1 MANGYRG
8 FSFYVFLCNLVQ
20 ILLWI
25 VHCGNCTRDMSQIDD
40 EKWSSICPSHN
51 MFYAIQLE
59 LFNVIQ
65 SKVFYVRS
73 PIAITCVDFFFDQ
86 NFRFTN
92 AIRYGYLT
100 TIGGCWYFDRA
111 FVLQRL
117 KNQSLYNKI
126 LLLQKFNYTLGKA
139 FNLCI
144 FSL

>member
-8 FSFYVFLCNLVQ
+8 FPFYVFLCNLVQ

-40 EKWSSICPSHN
+40 EKWSPICPFHN
-51 MFYAIQLE
+51 MFYVILLE

-73 PIAITCVDFFFDQ
+73 PIAITYVDFFFDQ

-92 AIRYGYLT
+92 AIWYGYISMTSLLPHT
-100 TIGGCWYFDRA
+100 VAQPTKWRFLPKNSSQLVIFVIGLVFTWA
-111 FVLQRL
+111 
-117 KNQSLYNKI
+117 
-126 LLLQKFNYTLGKA
+126 
-139 FNLCI
+139 
-144 FSL
+144 